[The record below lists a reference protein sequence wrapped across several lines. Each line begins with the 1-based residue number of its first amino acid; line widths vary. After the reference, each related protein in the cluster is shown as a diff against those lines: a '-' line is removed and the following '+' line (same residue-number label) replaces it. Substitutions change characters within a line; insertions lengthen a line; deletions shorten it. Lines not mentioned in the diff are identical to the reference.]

1 MSHFTFEDRKK
12 ISNGISSG
20 LSCVEIGLTLDKD
33 PTSVSKEVKR
43 NRVISKE
50 PKIKNRIMCK
60 KLDRWP
66 YVCVDCKHKYRDCP
80 FVQFTYNATIAQK
93 NADSKLH
100 ESRRGINLTKE
111 EHAILNECLLR
122 GKIDKVSVYDSI
134 LKSGVGISIST
145 AYRYINNGIMSIKH
159 YDLPYALKYKKRK
172 VQNKKY
178 EYRTKINRSNRTF
191 LDYLSYMH
199 TRINEKT
206 VQMDFL
212 GSIKTD
218 YKSILVL
225 VIPQLKFPM
234 LFLITNPTAEKVTKT
249 FDMLEER
256 LGTEL
261 FKMIF
266 PSILTDRDPCF
277 GDYIGIEFNKDT
289 GEQRTYIF
297 YCDAFKSNQ
306 KANVENIN
314 KQLRKYFPKGNSI
327 DKYDEA
333 YIRKIN
339 LMMLE
344 TKILSLD
351 GHSPREAFEI
361 IFGKEA
367 FKKLF
372 NL

>member
-1 MSHFTFEDRKK
+1 MSHFNFEDRKK
-12 ISNGISSG
+12 ISNGISNG

-111 EHAILNECLLR
+111 EHAILNECLLK

-134 LKSGVGISIST
+134 LRSGVDISVST

-178 EYRTKINRSNRTF
+178 EYYTKLDRSNRTF

-256 LGTEL
+256 LGIEL

-277 GDYIGIEFNKDT
+277 GDYIGIEFNKET

-314 KQLRKYFPKGNSI
+314 KQLRKYFPKGHSI
-327 DKYDEA
+327 DKYDET

-344 TKILSLD
+344 TKIRSLD
-351 GHSPREAFEI
+351 GHSPREAFEL